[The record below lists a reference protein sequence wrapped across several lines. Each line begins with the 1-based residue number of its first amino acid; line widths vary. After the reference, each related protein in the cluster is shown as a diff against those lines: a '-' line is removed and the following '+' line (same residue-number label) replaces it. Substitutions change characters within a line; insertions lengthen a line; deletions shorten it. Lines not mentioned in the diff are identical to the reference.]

1 LHRTWHNLICR
12 HGCAWEQPNR
22 TRGEADTG
30 EPDRAKGW
38 TDYLQSMNL
47 WSLPTALA
55 GQDFAGPTRP
65 GALVQRII
73 AAAAS

>member
-1 LHRTWHNLICR
+1 
-12 HGCAWEQPNR
+12 
-22 TRGEADTG
+22 
-30 EPDRAKGW
+30 
-38 TDYLQSMNL
+38 MNL